1 MREHSLHICKVLGVG
16 RARLPRQASGTAA
29 AARGGGRGRAQQ
41 QGQGRA
47 TAALA
52 ARSAARRSV
61 AESQAHVTKFGL
73 SRDPGFF
80 PFFQLEFTPMLRRLC
95 N

>member
-1 MREHSLHICKVLGVG
+1 MREQQLAHLQGAGHLLRAAAAAGVRHRRGGARRRAGPRAAAGAG
-16 RARLPRQASGTAA
+16 RAR
-29 AARGGGRGRAQQ
+29 
-41 QGQGRA
+41 
-47 TAALA
+47 AALA
-52 ARSAARRSV
+52 ARSAVCLSV

-80 PFFQLEFTPMLRRLC
+80 PFFQLEFTSMLRRLC